1 MKPTLQSGLSR
12 LGVELPD
19 ETVDRIVSFGEA
31 VLEKNRV
38 MNLTAITDP
47 DQAAELHLLDSLT
60 LLKVLPLAGKSLLD
74 VGTGAGFPG
83 VPLKLAVPSLRL
95 TLLDSL
101 QKRMRWLE
109 DEALPALDLEARF
122 LSGRA
127 EEFAAQYR
135 ERFDVVT
142 SRAVARLNLLC
153 ELCLPYVH
161 EGGYFL
167 AMKGAQAG
175 EELTEAAKAI
185 RTLGG
190 AVTEDRVC
198 DLFCPI
204 PARVTG
210 QKKESAE
217 NTAKSNGKGAENNG
231 KSAESNVRPT
241 EKPGFTAEGRHL
253 ILLRKERP
261 TPKQYPRAYAAIL
274 KKPL

>member
-1 MKPTLQSGLSR
+1 MKQILQSGLSR

-19 ETVDRIVSFGEA
+19 ETVDRLVSFGEA

-109 DEALPALDLEARF
+109 DEALPALELEARF

-190 AVTEDRVC
+190 SFERTETFEIGGAAHTVVVIR
-198 DLFCPI
+198 
-204 PARVTG
+204 
-210 QKKESAE
+210 K
-217 NTAKSNGKGAENNG
+217 TA
-231 KSAESNVRPT
+231 
-241 EKPGFTAEGRHL
+241 H
-253 ILLRKERP
+253 
-261 TPKQYPRAYAAIL
+261 TPPQYPRAWSRI
-274 KKPL
+274 KQKPL

>member
-1 MKPTLQSGLSR
+1 MKPTLLSGLSR
-12 LGVELPD
+12 LGIALPD
-19 ETVDRIVSFGEA
+19 ETVDRLVSFGQA

-47 DQAAELHLLDSLT
+47 AQAAELHLLDSLT
-60 LLKVLPLAGKSLLD
+60 LCKVLPLAGKSLLD

-83 VPLKLAVPSLRL
+83 VPLKLIEPSLRL

-109 DEALPALDLEARF
+109 DEALPALGVEARF

-127 EEFAAQYR
+127 EDFAAEHR
-135 ERFDVVT
+135 ERYDVVT
-142 SRAVARLNLLC
+142 SRAVARMNLLC

-161 EGGYFL
+161 LGGYFL

-190 AVTEDRVC
+190 SFERTESFEIGGATHTVIVIR
-198 DLFCPI
+198 
-204 PARVTG
+204 
-210 QKKESAE
+210 K
-217 NTAKSNGKGAENNG
+217 TA
-231 KSAESNVRPT
+231 
-241 EKPGFTAEGRHL
+241 H
-253 ILLRKERP
+253 
-261 TPKQYPRAYAAIL
+261 TPPQYPRAWNRM
-274 KKPL
+274 KQKPL

>member
-1 MKPTLQSGLSR
+1 MKPTLQSGLCR

-19 ETVDRIVSFGEA
+19 ETVDRLVSFGEA

-190 AVTEDRVC
+190 SFERTETFEIGGAAHTVVVIR
-198 DLFCPI
+198 
-204 PARVTG
+204 
-210 QKKESAE
+210 K
-217 NTAKSNGKGAENNG
+217 TA
-231 KSAESNVRPT
+231 
-241 EKPGFTAEGRHL
+241 H
-253 ILLRKERP
+253 
-261 TPKQYPRAYAAIL
+261 TPPQYPRAWNRI
-274 KKPL
+274 KQKPL

>member
-19 ETVDRIVSFGEA
+19 ETVDRLVSFGEA

-153 ELCLPYVH
+153 ELCLPYVR

-190 AVTEDRVC
+190 SFERTETFEIGGAAHTVVVIR
-198 DLFCPI
+198 
-204 PARVTG
+204 
-210 QKKESAE
+210 K
-217 NTAKSNGKGAENNG
+217 TA
-231 KSAESNVRPT
+231 
-241 EKPGFTAEGRHL
+241 H
-253 ILLRKERP
+253 
-261 TPKQYPRAYAAIL
+261 TPPQYPRAWSRI
-274 KKPL
+274 KQKPL

>member
-1 MKPTLQSGLSR
+1 MKPILQSGLSR

-19 ETVDRIVSFGEA
+19 ETVDRLVSFGEA

-127 EEFAAQYR
+127 EEFAAHYR

-190 AVTEDRVC
+190 SFERTETFEIGGAAHTVVVIR
-198 DLFCPI
+198 
-204 PARVTG
+204 
-210 QKKESAE
+210 K
-217 NTAKSNGKGAENNG
+217 TA
-231 KSAESNVRPT
+231 
-241 EKPGFTAEGRHL
+241 H
-253 ILLRKERP
+253 
-261 TPKQYPRAYAAIL
+261 TPPQYPRAWSRI
-274 KKPL
+274 KQKPL

>member
-38 MNLTAITDP
+38 MNLTTITDP

-109 DEALPALDLEARF
+109 DEALPALELEARF

-190 AVTEDRVC
+190 SFERTETFEIGGAAHTVVVIR
-198 DLFCPI
+198 
-204 PARVTG
+204 
-210 QKKESAE
+210 K
-217 NTAKSNGKGAENNG
+217 TA
-231 KSAESNVRPT
+231 
-241 EKPGFTAEGRHL
+241 H
-253 ILLRKERP
+253 
-261 TPKQYPRAYAAIL
+261 TPPQYPRAWSRI
-274 KKPL
+274 KQKPL

>member
-19 ETVDRIVSFGEA
+19 ETVDRLVSFGEA

-190 AVTEDRVC
+190 SFERTETFEIGGAAHTVVVIR
-198 DLFCPI
+198 
-204 PARVTG
+204 
-210 QKKESAE
+210 K
-217 NTAKSNGKGAENNG
+217 TA
-231 KSAESNVRPT
+231 
-241 EKPGFTAEGRHL
+241 H
-253 ILLRKERP
+253 
-261 TPKQYPRAYAAIL
+261 TPPQYPRAWSRI
-274 KKPL
+274 KQ